1 MALISPGLAIS
12 ALLATAYGAVFH
24 LWRGG
29 GYGRLLQYL
38 MAAWG
43 GFALGQAISW
53 LGGWEF
59 AMLGQVH
66 VLEGTAGS
74 LALMLIVHWLVAM
87 PTAPTRSSR

>member
-1 MALISPGLAIS
+1 MTLISPGLAIS

-29 GYGRLLQYL
+29 GSGMLLRYL
-38 MAAWG
+38 IAAWG

-53 LGGWEF
+53 LGGWEL

-74 LALMLIVHWLVAM
+74 IALLLIAYWLAVS
-87 PTAPTRSSR
+87 PPKTNRSTR

>member
-1 MALISPGLAIS
+1 MILISPGLAMS
-12 ALLATAYGAVFH
+12 ALLATVYGAAFH

-29 GYGRLLQYL
+29 GSGMLMRYL
-38 MAAWG
+38 AAAWG

-53 LGGWEF
+53 LGGWDL

-74 LALMLIVHWLVAM
+74 IALLLIAYWLAVSPPKINRS
-87 PTAPTRSSR
+87 TR